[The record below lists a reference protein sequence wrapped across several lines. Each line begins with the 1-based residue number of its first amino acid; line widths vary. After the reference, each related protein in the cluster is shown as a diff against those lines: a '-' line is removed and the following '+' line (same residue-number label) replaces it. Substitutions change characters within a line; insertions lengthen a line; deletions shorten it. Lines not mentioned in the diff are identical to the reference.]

1 MKRIFIVLLLII
13 FSSSFSLAK
22 DNKRITLEDIKN
34 TLEYEG
40 RVLSWKRSAEVKKN
54 TENWNDYFVR
64 IKKTYLLK
72 REANLEKKER
82 DKKYEKAADEFF
94 EFWRSMNG
102 NKNKL

>member
-64 IKKTYLLK
+64 IKETYLLK

-82 DKKYEKAADEFF
+82 DKKDVERLRKELL
-94 EFWRSMNG
+94 ET
-102 NKNKL
+102 KKK

>member
-54 TENWNDYFVR
+54 TENRNDYFVR
-64 IKKTYLLK
+64 IKETNLLK
-72 REANLEKKER
+72 LKKKEYS
-82 DKKYEKAADEFF
+82 KKRKKE
-94 EFWRSMNG
+94 
-102 NKNKL
+102 